1 MLQAAFGNRPGPYL
15 IGHRGA
21 SGYAPENTMASFE
34 RAVAMGV
41 DAIELD
47 VHPTRD
53 GELVVIHDPTL
64 ERTTNGRGLV
74 SAHTLAE
81 LQQLD
86 AGSWFDPAFAG
97 ERIPSLSE
105 VLAWAR
111 GRTKVVIEIKQGP
124 IFYQGIEAQLLA
136 TLERTG
142 MRDQVL
148 VISFD
153 HHSVRALK
161 RLAPE
166 IPTGVLYAGRCI
178 DPVALARAAEADGLM
193 PYWAL
198 LTREEVEAAHAAGL
212 FISPWGGPEQ
222 DYHFILA
229 TGVDAVAADFPDRPQ
244 QALAQ
249 LRRQPSS
256 T

>member
-1 MLQAAFGNRPGPYL
+1 MLQAAFGNRPTPYL

-21 SGYAPENTMASFE
+21 SGYAPENTMASFQ

-64 ERTTNGRGLV
+64 ERTTNGHGLV

-105 VLAWAR
+105 VLTWAR
-111 GRTKVVIEIKQGP
+111 GRTKVVIELKQGP
-124 IFYQGIEAQLLA
+124 IFYTGITELLLA
-136 TLERTG
+136 TLDRTG

-161 RLAPE
+161 RQAPE

-198 LTREEVEAAHAAGL
+198 LTREEVEAAHNAGL

-222 DYHFILA
+222 DYRFLLA

-249 LRRQPSS
+249 LRQPPS